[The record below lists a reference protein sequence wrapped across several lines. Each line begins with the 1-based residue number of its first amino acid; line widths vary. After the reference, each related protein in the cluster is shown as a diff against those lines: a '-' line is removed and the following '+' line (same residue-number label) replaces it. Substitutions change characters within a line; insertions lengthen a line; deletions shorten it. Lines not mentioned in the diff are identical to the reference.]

1 MSDKEIDDVLNSESN
16 DDSDGSILDMDAD
29 TDTMNNQLSNRMKKQ
44 KKKNSNSNSI
54 DEVDDEPK
62 IICQIDKNTLKT
74 LIIEWLSLDDQI
86 KSYNDI
92 IKDLKEEKKQFE
104 SQILDVMG
112 ALNQEI
118 ILTDKGNLTK
128 TIKESKEALT
138 PDLIK
143 STLTEILK
151 CTETADTY
159 TNQIMEKRKVK
170 ETINLKRKDVNAK
183 QSKPKQ
189 PKQPKQFNRGKKNN
203 NNDNNDND
211 NRALDV

>member
-1 MSDKEIDDVLNSESN
+1 MSDKEIDDILNSEN
-16 DDSDGSILDMDAD
+16 NNDSDGSILDMDAD
-29 TDTMNNQLSNRMKKQ
+29 TETMNNQLSNRMKKQ
-44 KKKNSNSNSI
+44 NKKNSNSNSI
-54 DEVDDEPK
+54 EDSDDGPK

-128 TIKESKEALT
+128 TVKESKEALT

-189 PKQPKQFNRGKKNN
+189 PKQPKQFNRGKNNNNN
-203 NNDNNDND
+203 NNDNDD